1 MSFQD
6 IEAGLAQRP
15 LSPSGGVP
23 QSAEESAF
31 LGLQSSLSLQVFK
44 INSNVQGI
52 LKLVDQL
59 GTARDSP
66 ALRKSLH
73 DLTEATRQMAKRGS
87 EDLKKLTAMQATL
100 PRYKTSLQKTSHDFQ
115 LSLVAFQR
123 AQQVSVERQRIV
135 VEGVKLAVEEE
146 EAAAQDQNRASSP
159 TPSQRQ
165 AQILHNQLSPQELA
179 FQESLIQE
187 REAEIREIETGI
199 HELHEIFRDIG
210 TLVQEQGGLI
220 DNIESNISSIA
231 VDTSGAAEELTTA
244 HEYQRRAGR
253 RALCLMLVLVVVV
266 CVVLLARI
274 RLYTFLASQLVTSVR
289 QVVSLYARTHYDK
302 IPYHTSALSGLAW
315 LNELLD
321 GHPERIKTELGVHK
335 DVFIRLVETLEDIGY
350 CGSRYVSLRE
360 QVAIFLYTCVTGLSV
375 RHVGERFQ
383 RSNETIAKYFKSVL
397 QMISGPEFY
406 NRYVKLPSADDPI
419 PLHISTNPKFY
430 PYLKNVVGAMD
441 GTHIACAPSLEERP
455 ASQWGRAEARPMN
468 AQELF
473 NLRHASA
480 RNVVER
486 IFGILKRRFKI
497 LTIPCEFSMAVQAR
511 ILPALCAI
519 HNFIRIH
526 DGDEINNFAT
536 DFYDPSPGERNGE
549 LGDGAASVAERERAA
564 RIRDQIAEEMW
575 QDYQNVLE
583 RLADL

>member
-1 MSFQD
+1 MP
-6 IEAGLAQRP
+6 P
-15 LSPSGGVP
+15 LR
-23 QSAEESAF
+23 
-31 LGLQSSLSLQVFK
+31 
-44 INSNVQGI
+44 N
-52 LKLVDQL
+52 
-59 GTARDSP
+59 R
-66 ALRKSLH
+66 
-73 DLTEATRQMAKRGS
+73 RQ
-87 EDLKKLTAMQATL
+87 
-100 PRYKTSLQKTSHDFQ
+100 
-115 LSLVAFQR
+115 
-123 AQQVSVERQRIV
+123 
-135 VEGVKLAVEEE
+135 
-146 EAAAQDQNRASSP
+146 
-159 TPSQRQ
+159 
-165 AQILHNQLSPQELA
+165 
-179 FQESLIQE
+179 
-187 REAEIREIETGI
+187 
-199 HELHEIFRDIG
+199 
-210 TLVQEQGGLI
+210 
-220 DNIESNISSIA
+220 
-231 VDTSGAAEELTTA
+231 
-244 HEYQRRAGR
+244 
-253 RALCLMLVLVVVV
+253 
-266 CVVLLARI
+266 RI

-302 IPYHTSALSGLAW
+302 IPYHTSALSGLAG

-455 ASQWGRAEARPMN
+455 ASRNRKGGVSQNCLACCSFDLLFQHVLSGWEGSVADATLFADARQHSLPIPEGKIYLGDAGFPMCDVLLVPYRGVRYHLAEWGRAEARPMN

>member
-1 MSFQD
+1 MP
-6 IEAGLAQRP
+6 P
-15 LSPSGGVP
+15 LR
-23 QSAEESAF
+23 
-31 LGLQSSLSLQVFK
+31 
-44 INSNVQGI
+44 N
-52 LKLVDQL
+52 
-59 GTARDSP
+59 R
-66 ALRKSLH
+66 
-73 DLTEATRQMAKRGS
+73 RQ
-87 EDLKKLTAMQATL
+87 
-100 PRYKTSLQKTSHDFQ
+100 
-115 LSLVAFQR
+115 
-123 AQQVSVERQRIV
+123 
-135 VEGVKLAVEEE
+135 
-146 EAAAQDQNRASSP
+146 
-159 TPSQRQ
+159 
-165 AQILHNQLSPQELA
+165 
-179 FQESLIQE
+179 
-187 REAEIREIETGI
+187 
-199 HELHEIFRDIG
+199 
-210 TLVQEQGGLI
+210 
-220 DNIESNISSIA
+220 
-231 VDTSGAAEELTTA
+231 
-244 HEYQRRAGR
+244 
-253 RALCLMLVLVVVV
+253 
-266 CVVLLARI
+266 RI